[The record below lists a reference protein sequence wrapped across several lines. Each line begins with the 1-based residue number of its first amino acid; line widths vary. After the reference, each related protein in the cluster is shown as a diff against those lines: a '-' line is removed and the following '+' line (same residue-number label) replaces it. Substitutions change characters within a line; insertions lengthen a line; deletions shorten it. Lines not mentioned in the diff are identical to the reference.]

1 MPKNETYKFANHK
14 LSEELKDD
22 VGKISL
28 NNDLTTSYYLVKNW
42 VVKLLFLIEKI
53 LSYVENLLSLSFYKK
68 NFKI

>member
-28 NNDLTTSYYLVKNW
+28 NNDLTTSALFSK
-42 VVKLLFLIEKI
+42 KLGCNAFISNREDLAFRSVFGGEGLFDF
-53 LSYVENLLSLSFYKK
+53 SNDG
-68 NFKI
+68 

>member
-28 NNDLTTSYYLVKNW
+28 R
-42 VVKLLFLIEKI
+42 I
-53 LSYVENLLSLSFYKK
+53 
-68 NFKI
+68 